1 MKLSKYISGSL
12 CALLLVVLS
21 GCASMGYV
29 APQTP
34 AQRLA
39 YVDTQIAVVVN
50 KLADARDQGMLSQS
64 QISDIDNLVK
74 SWATIRELAYTAV
87 NDGRPKDVLD
97 YLNTMESILV
107 QLKAM
112 RNE

>member
-1 MKLSKYISGSL
+1 MNKYLSGSL

-39 YVDTQIAVVVN
+39 YVDTQIAVVVD
-50 KLADARDQGMLSQS
+50 KLADARTAGMLSDS
-64 QISDIDNLVK
+64 QIEDINNLVK
-74 SWATIRELAYTAV
+74 SWERIRELAYTAATE
-87 NDGRPKDVLD
+87 DRPDDVLG
-97 YLNTMESILV
+97 YLSILENVLV